1 MSEFRRRRNY
11 MHYDRQVERD
21 VKVVKWKSKVVD
33 QEKKDLIAIMSCIL
47 DLDKRLSR
55 IEDILNEN
63 K

>member
-1 MSEFRRRRNY
+1 